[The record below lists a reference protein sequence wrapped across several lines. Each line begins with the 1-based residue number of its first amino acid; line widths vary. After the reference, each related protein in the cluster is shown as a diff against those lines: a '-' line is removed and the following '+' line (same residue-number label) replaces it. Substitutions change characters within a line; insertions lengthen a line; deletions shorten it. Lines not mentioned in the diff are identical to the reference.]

1 MEKKNVT
8 QYETRVIITQAL
20 RIRLVNEIGQAA
32 QGGFVLCVMQQ
43 YFEMVLWQF
52 LLWPADACKHHR
64 IIVTRPI

>member
-43 YFEMVLWQF
+43 YFEMVL
-52 LLWPADACKHHR
+52 
-64 IIVTRPI
+64 